1 LDSHIGEI
9 KITKRPPSDGQTGEV
24 TITKNP
30 ETTGGEIETACHDP
44 EPATITSLDNTVSDP
59 LGNIAEDIEPY
70 SDEETSSTKGTADA
84 KGDCVDSEGVSEGIR
99 DSPSST
105 KICLSFH
112 SAKGRARKGKSDHGS
127 DVKSKTAHV
136 PSGGQVV
143 QYTNPENNSSSDD
156 NDTFADVTETPDLK
170 NEAGEEGSDHRYVF
184 EGEGEVPRVQRG
196 QCDDALKNEDVIFQ
210 FFLEKEHPVVWIET
224 EEAEGPIQHLELNI
238 SFATKIVVHN
248 KNRFRVSGL
257 TRGATAA

>member
-9 KITKRPPSDGQTGEV
+9 KITKRPPSDGQIGEIA
-24 TITKNP
+24 ITKNP
-30 ETTGGEIETACHDP
+30 ETTGGEVETGCQDP
-44 EPATITSLDNTVSDP
+44 EPATITSLDNAVADP
-59 LGNIAEDIEPY
+59 LGNIAEDNEPS
-70 SDEETSSTKGTADA
+70 SDEETSSTKGPADA
-84 KGDCVDSEGVSEGIR
+84 KGDCVDSEGVSEEIR
-99 DSPSST
+99 DSFSST

-112 SAKGRARKGKSDHGS
+112 SAEERTQKGKSDHGS

-136 PSGGQVV
+136 PAGGQVF
-143 QYTNPENNSSSDD
+143 QYTNPENSSSSDD
-156 NDTFADVTETPDLK
+156 NDTFADATETPDLQ
-170 NEAGEEGSDHRYVF
+170 NEVGEEDSDRRYVF

-196 QCDDALKNEDVIFQ
+196 QCDDAFKNEDVIFQ

-224 EEAEGPIQHLELNI
+224 EEAECPIQHLELNI

-248 KNRFRVSGL
+248 KNRFRISGL